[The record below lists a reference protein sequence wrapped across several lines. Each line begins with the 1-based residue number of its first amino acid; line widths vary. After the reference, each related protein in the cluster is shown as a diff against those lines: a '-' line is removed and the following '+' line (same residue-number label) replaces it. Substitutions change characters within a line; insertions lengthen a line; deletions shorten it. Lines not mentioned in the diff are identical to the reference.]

1 MKALIT
7 AAALAALLVPSA
19 SALTVTIRSGQFQVS
34 PGGEFVAVTS
44 PTSFLAN
51 YDSDATQKVS
61 VGGQQVVGFSTFCL
75 EKDENLSTSGTYVG
89 NLNDKA
95 LAGGV
100 NTNSGDP
107 ISLGT
112 AWLYSQFARGTL
124 AGYAYGDP
132 SGVPAYDAAEIA
144 ARKSSASALQNAFWI
159 LEDEQAAAANPFI
172 ALAAAALN
180 TDLAGLKADANGAYG
195 VKAINLFTRDGQYR
209 QDILVLP
216 DGGTTLVM
224 LGGGVLGLAL
234 LRRRQIA

>member
-19 SALTVTIRSGQFQVS
+19 SALTVTIRAGQFQVS

-44 PTSFLAN
+44 PQTFLGM
-51 YDSDATQKVS
+51 YDSDATQTVS
-61 VGGQQVVGFSTFCL
+61 VSGQRVVGFSTFCL

-112 AWLYSQFARGTL
+112 AWLYYQFAKGTL
-124 AGYAYGDP
+124 AGYAYGT
-132 SGVPAYDAAEIA
+132 PAYDAAEIA
-144 ARKSSASALQNAFWI
+144 ARKASATDLQNAFWI
-159 LEDEQAAAANPFI
+159 LEEEQAAGANPFI

-180 TDLAGLKADANGAYG
+180 TNLAGLQADANGAYG
-195 VKAINLFTRDGQYR
+195 VKAINLFTANGEYR